1 MKVGLVG
8 LGVMGAGMAGKLLD
22 HGHEVTVYNRTR
34 ERAEPF
40 AARGA
45 RIAGTPR
52 QAAEGAEVVIT
63 MVSNDAALHEVIEGP
78 DGVLAALS
86 ANAILLQ
93 TSTVGPDTTAWLAGA
108 VAMQGASMVDA
119 PVMGS
124 LPEAREGKLWVL
136 AGADSAVL
144 ERVRPVLDAVSQTVY
159 HIGAIG
165 EGTRFKL
172 CSNLLGGGMVAALA
186 EAMALLEGVGIDAQL
201 FIRILQETNLPS
213 RMVLGR
219 ANLIAQRDFA
229 PRFSLDN
236 MAKDLQLALDLGRA
250 NGLSLIQT
258 EASLA
263 SLRRAAAAVGGD
275 RDLAASFE
283 GVRGTKRT
291 GAGDR

>member
-1 MKVGLVG
+1 MKVGLLG

-22 HGHEVTVYNRTR
+22 HGHDVTVYNRTR
-34 ERAEPF
+34 KRAESF

-45 RIAGTPR
+45 RIADTPR
-52 QAAEGAEVVIT
+52 EAAEGAEVVIT

-78 DGVLAALS
+78 DGVLAALG

-93 TSTVGPDTTAWLAGA
+93 TSTVGPDTTAWLADA
-108 VAMQGASMVDA
+108 VAAHGASMVDA

-124 LPEAREGKLWVL
+124 LPEAKEGKLWVL
-136 AGADSAVL
+136 AGADPAVL
-144 ERVRPVLDAVSQTVY
+144 ERARPVLAAVSQTVY
-159 HIGAIG
+159 HIGGIG
-165 EGTRFKL
+165 EGTRLKL
-172 CSNLLGGGMVAALA
+172 CFNLLGGGMVAALA
-186 EAMALLEGVGIDAQL
+186 ESMALLDSVGIDPQL
-201 FIRILQETNLPS
+201 AIRILQETNLPS

-219 ANLIAQRDFA
+219 ANLIAQRDFE

-236 MAKDLQLALDLGRA
+236 MSKDLRLALDLGEA

-263 SLRRAAAAVGGD
+263 SLQRAAATVGGD

-283 GVRGTKRT
+283 GVRGAKR
-291 GAGDR
+291 AE